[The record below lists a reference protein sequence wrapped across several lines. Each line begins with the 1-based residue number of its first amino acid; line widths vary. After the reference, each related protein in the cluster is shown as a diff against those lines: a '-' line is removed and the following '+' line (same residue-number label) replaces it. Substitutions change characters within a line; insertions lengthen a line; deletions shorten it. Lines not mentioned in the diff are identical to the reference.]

1 MNTRARVRIATQ
13 RVAGKTR
20 GPAVTRMVP
29 GIWPWL
35 LALVWMLASLPAFAA
50 GPDTNAS
57 TATAPSAP
65 VAAAGDAGSGGATP
79 PSSARQ
85 ADTEESDKLRADQAA
100 VERIGARLQPG
111 RLSDAALKKLTQAIS
126 GYKSAAD
133 QCISTQEARV
143 SRNRAQIKALGSA
156 VKGEA
161 WDVTATR
168 LQLERQQTQS
178 AQQLAACRVLQINS
192 ANLLRQLEQAQ
203 DERLTGTL
211 IERGTPTGVAFQD
224 LLAQIGQPSKLLD
237 VKDLVDHFRA
247 YGGTAL
253 SWLAG
258 LAVVGLAGGLVRRRR
273 LADVA
278 PVDPEQDLARAVFQ
292 AILLSLNRYR
302 PGLLISGLWSLY
314 WLVIGASPAGW
325 PLLAGASF
333 TLFGYH
339 LALVAIRASFNPPP
353 PARSYLPFPQP
364 LARRFSRSLHWLALN
379 GLVGALLFATPLAA
393 AGSESLV
400 LVARSVWG
408 TLLVLNLIWT
418 VWLIRRL
425 RGKQGV
431 GLARL
436 IIVLAL
442 LTGLAAEWAGY
453 RNLSAFIVGGV
464 VLTVVSL
471 LLAWLAAA
479 LGGDLIDSLEEGR
492 HAWERRLKGRLGISD
507 EDFVPGLFWL
517 RILVH
522 VLVWVAL
529 IFALLH
535 IWGLPSSMQ
544 LVLLRAVTEGFSVG
558 NVTVEPLRILLA
570 LVVLTVLLSFGTW
583 ARTRL
588 DQRLSHARLER
599 GAREAAVAIT
609 GYGVMIAAGIVSLT
623 VAGVAFRN
631 LAIIAGA
638 LSVGIGFGLQNI
650 VNNFVSGLILLFE
663 RPVRT
668 GDWIVVGS
676 TEGYVRRISIR
687 STQIQT
693 FDRADVIVPNSELI
707 SGAVTNWMLRDTH
720 GRVKVPVGVAYGS
733 DTQQV
738 KEILLRLAR
747 EHPFVVHGSPVVPEP
762 YVWFLS
768 FGDSSLNFE
777 LCAFVRDVSR
787 RMTVLSDL
795 NFAIDA
801 AFREAGIQIPF
812 PQRDLHIVTP
822 PMPKEPPA

>member
-1 MNTRARVRIATQ
+1 MQPEAGRAGNR
-13 RVAGKTR
+13 AGI
-20 GPAVTRMVP
+20 
-29 GIWPWL
+29 GISLRTWL
-35 LALVWMLASLPAFAA
+35 KLIALVGMVTGLPTFAA
-50 GPDTNAS
+50 GPDTG
-57 TATAPSAP
+57 TAPSTP
-65 VAAAGDAGSGGATP
+65 AAAEGPGHSGVAPLSNASQGDADEA
-79 PSSARQ
+79 
-85 ADTEESDKLRADQAA
+85 DKLRVDQAA
-100 VERIGARLQPG
+100 VQRIGAHLQPQQI
-111 RLSDAALKKLTQAIS
+111 SDAALKELIQTIS
-126 GYKSAAD
+126 GYKSAAE
-133 QCISTQEARV
+133 QCISAQETRA
-143 SRNRAQIKALGSA
+143 SRDRAQLKALGPA
-156 VKGEA
+156 VKGEE

-178 AQQLAACRVLQINS
+178 AQQLAACRVLEINS
-192 ANLLRQLEQAQ
+192 ANLLRGLEHEQ
-203 DERLTGTL
+203 DERLAGTL
-211 IERGTPTGVAFQD
+211 IERGVPTGVAFAE
-224 LLAQIGQPSKLLD
+224 LLTQIGQSSSLFDVKVLLD
-237 VKDLVDHFRA
+237 HLRA
-247 YGGTAL
+247 YGGSVL
-253 SWLAG
+253 PWLAG
-258 LAVVGLAGGLVRRRR
+258 LALVGLAAGLVRRRR
-273 LADVA
+273 LADIA
-278 PVDPEQDLARAVFQ
+278 PVDPAQDLARAVFQ

-302 PGLLISGLWSLY
+302 PGLLVTGLWSLY
-314 WLVIGASPAGW
+314 WLAVGAPPMGR

-333 TLFGYH
+333 ALFGYH

-364 LARRFSRSLHWLALN
+364 LARPFSRSLRWLALN
-379 GLVGALLFATPLAA
+379 GLIGALLFATPLAKLGA
-393 AGSESLV
+393 EPLV
-400 LVARSVWG
+400 LVAHSVWD
-408 TLLVLNLIWT
+408 TLLVFNLIWT

-431 GLARL
+431 GVVRL

-442 LTGLAAEWAGY
+442 WTGLAAEWAGY
-453 RNLSAFIVGGV
+453 RNLSAFIIGGV
-464 VLTVVSL
+464 VLTVVAL
-471 LLAWLAAA
+471 LLAWLAAE

-492 HAWERRLKGRLGISD
+492 HAWERRLQVRLGISGD
-507 EDFVPGLFWL
+507 NFVPGLFWL
-517 RILVH
+517 RILLH
-522 VLVWVAL
+522 VLIWAAL
-529 IFALLH
+529 VFALLR
-535 IWGLPSSMQ
+535 IWGLPSDMQ
-544 LVLLRAVTEGFSVG
+544 LGLLRAVAQGFTIG
-558 NVTVEPLRILLA
+558 NVTVEPLRVLLA
-570 LVVLTVLLSFGTW
+570 LLVLTVLLSFGSW

-599 GAREAAVAIT
+599 GAREASVAIA

-623 VAGVAFRN
+623 VAGVAFQN

-720 GRVKVPVGVAYGS
+720 GRVRAPVGVAYGS

-738 KEILLRLAR
+738 KDILLLLAR
-747 EHPFVVHGSPVVPEP
+747 EHPLVIHGSAVVPDP

-812 PQRDLHIVTP
+812 PQRDLHVITP
-822 PMPKEPPA
+822 PTPKEPPA